1 MNNGFKFNGSCWV
14 HVHMLKIFAP
24 HCASQMNII
33 ILNIL
38 ISRPEF
44 KSILR
49 NTLKDTRTFFS
60 VPVVFLFYIMLQNL
74 HFMLFLLHLL
84 SLYGCYLG
92 QVSPVRETGSQWDF
106 QFK

>member
-33 ILNIL
+33 ILNTL

-49 NTLKDTRTFFS
+49 NTVKDTDIFLR
-60 VPVVFLFYIMLQNL
+60 VFLLYIMLQNL